1 MLNKVKNEQ
10 GQITIY
16 FLLFIGIVLA
26 ALNYSLTVARVTTEK
41 IEDITA
47 GDLAAK
53 TLTDHSSAGF
63 NLISTNNIAV
73 GAALHISAST
83 QFISR
88 YKSILKTMSYGQGDA
103 SKLDSVNLMNDQDPL
118 FEEALALSGHLTESA
133 KSITSF
139 NKNIVMNWLQAGADK
154 AFESY
159 KLNKTGSLPIIT
171 VGNKTAGDS
180 DLHYQRLNLSS
191 LSNAYCH
198 TIKSSRN
205 MVDRNRP
212 SVWLEQIHKSLNGQ
226 TNLPAKVDA
235 LENGTK
241 QAIANAENSIKTH
254 LSQYALEFNSK
265 CRSWENK
272 HMNEQDYLWCKTYAF
287 WANNNIEYPFP
298 EFEDC
303 GLNYGGDLAAQSE
316 FFASNKVSIVSQ
328 ANGQPRITFCH
339 INPAR
344 EGDLMTAQPS
354 IVLGHLEQHP
364 EDYLGVC
371 RPNGGNPEEY
381 DIGFIYPDINS
392 LEDYNDFQRSLHFS
406 FLSNSPLLNES
417 EVKTTCPQGMKDSKT
432 GVCTY
437 NPSGYDILFAAHKEE
452 NLWQR
457 SSWSYSESK
466 SVYTPSGDDP
476 QNAVV
481 NDPVNEYKKA
491 KMQMFWPSW
500 TSRKNT
506 PEMLPR
512 IISELKSI

>member
-1 MLNKVKNEQ
+1 MLNEVKNEK

-16 FLLFIGIVLA
+16 FLLFIGVVLA
-26 ALNYSLTVARVTTEK
+26 ALNYSMTVARVTTEK

-88 YKSILKTMSYGQGDA
+88 YQSILKTLSYGQADTN
-103 SKLDSVNLMNDQDPL
+103 KLDKVNFMKDQDPL

-133 KSITSF
+133 KSITTF
-139 NKNIVMNWLQAGADK
+139 NKEIVSNWLQAGANK
-154 AFESY
+154 AYESY
-159 KLNKTGSLPIIT
+159 KLNKAGSLPIIT
-171 VGNKTAGDS
+171 VGNKAAGDG

-191 LSNAYCH
+191 LSNAFCH

-205 MVDRNRP
+205 MVNRNKP
-212 SVWLEQIHKSLNGQ
+212 SIWLEQIYKSMNGQ
-226 TNLPAKVDA
+226 TNLPSKVDA
-235 LENGTK
+235 LESGTK
-241 QAIANAENSIKTH
+241 MAVANGESSIKTQ
-254 LSQYALEFNSK
+254 LSHYSVEFNAK

-272 HMNEQDYLWCKTYAF
+272 NMTEQDYLWCKTYAF
-287 WANNNIEYPFP
+287 WSNNNIEYPFP
-298 EFEDC
+298 EFENC
-303 GLNYGGDLAAQSE
+303 GLNYGGDLAGQSE
-316 FFASNKVSIVSQ
+316 FFATNEVNIVSNG
-328 ANGQPRITFCH
+328 NGQPRITFCH
-339 INPAR
+339 INPSR
-344 EGDLMTAQPS
+344 QGDLMTAQPS

-371 RPNGGNPEEY
+371 RPNGGNPEEF

-392 LEDYNDFQRSLHFS
+392 LADYDDFQRSLHFS
-406 FLSNSPLLNES
+406 ILSSSPLLNED
-417 EVKTTCPQGMKDSKT
+417 EIKTTCPQGLKDTKT

-437 NPSGYDILFAAHKEE
+437 NPSGYDVLFSPHKEE

-457 SSWSYSESK
+457 SNWSYSESK
-466 SVYTPSGDDP
+466 SVYSPSGNDP
-476 QNAVV
+476 QEAIVK
-481 NDPVNEYKKA
+481 DPNNEYMKA
-491 KMQMFWPSW
+491 RMQMFWPSW